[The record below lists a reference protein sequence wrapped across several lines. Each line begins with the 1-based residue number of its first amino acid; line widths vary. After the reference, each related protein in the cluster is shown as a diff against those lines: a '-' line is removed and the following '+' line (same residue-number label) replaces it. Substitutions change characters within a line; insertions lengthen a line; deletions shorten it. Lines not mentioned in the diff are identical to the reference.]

1 MSEKI
6 FEFPSAIRGF
16 HYYRKYWQPKLEDEL
31 YCRHEEDNPFDFFA
45 IKICMKNTGVTVG
58 HLPMEISRP
67 TKFLLERGATAFVK
81 LTSTNYCVS
90 PLVQG
95 GLEIPCRVEIL
106 MAQTL
111 KNKEIINIYKDMVD
125 LCYDSREKDSVVG
138 SFLSTCEEAATGNK
152 RKSVTKNSQREKS
165 DIRSFFPIRSTGSS
179 TTMQS
184 DIDMVIDTPIII
196 HD

>member
-1 MSEKI
+1 MSALLRSLCSMFEKI

-67 TKFLLERGATAFVK
+67 TKFLLERGATEFVK

-95 GLEIPCRVEIL
+95 GLEIPCRVVIL
-106 MAQTL
+106 RAQTL
-111 KNKEIINIYKDMVD
+111 QNKEIINIYKDMVD
-125 LCYDSREKDSVVG
+125 LSYDSREKDSVVG
-138 SFLSTCEEAATGNK
+138 SFLSTSEEAASENK

-165 DIRSFFPIRSTGSS
+165 DIRFFSL
-179 TTMQS
+179 
-184 DIDMVIDTPIII
+184 
-196 HD
+196 